1 MDPGMQSYAGLEL
14 TSESMPDAP
23 QSPVAMTAGRL
34 LMCAA
39 FAKEL
44 ETQAH
49 LIHLNYEG
57 SNFLSV
63 HEFLKGQYELHLEEF
78 DTLAEHMRALDY
90 LMPMC
95 GCGLKDAACGFEKV
109 ESYDSS
115 GMLLTYM
122 RNLEQQKSLL
132 TELEESAARARIVDV
147 QDTAAVQ
154 VAACAKAA
162 WFLKA
167 TLRC

>member
-1 MDPGMQSYAGLEL
+1 MMQAYADFEVDQDPMAGM
-14 TSESMPDAP
+14 P
-23 QSPVAMTAGRL
+23 QSPQVVTASRL

-57 SNFLSV
+57 SNFLPV
-63 HEFLKGQYELHLEEF
+63 HGFLKDQYQGHLEEF
-78 DTLAEHMRALDY
+78 DVLAEHMRAMDY

-115 GMLLTYM
+115 GMLMTYM
-122 RNLEQQKSLL
+122 RNLEQQKSLA
-132 TELEESAARARIVDV
+132 TELEESAGQARAVDV
-147 QDTAAVQ
+147 QNTAAGL